1 MGGERQ
7 RMKVMLET
15 LQQDVITKRLQVD
28 DPSLRWMLKKG
39 TNLKEFCRDSSV
51 QVTVGSDVDTQVQI
65 TGKAAEVNQ
74 VLARVKAYIQ
84 ENRKVTKMLD
94 LPAGSSRFVRGRLK
108 RIRSDSEAWLYVPK
122 DLENQL
128 CIQGNQRQVDYA
140 EELLQQVI
148 FVEYA
153 SISLHICSKL
163 VGEVVGKNGATIKS
177 IKADREVDIQF
188 GEATEKAWTTTQI
201 VGSREDC
208 RAACSEIL
216 EKLKCYEV
224 VSLQINSSQAGL
236 IIGKNGS
243 TIKTLKAGLE
253 TREDT
258 QRNPWIVSGPKGDVN
273 ELVRRIQIQFSVAV
287 LGGLGTFRIRCPGC
301 AEDFPDFKL
310 LLKHVDQRACAA
322 RSCVGRCGAYYPDEG
337 SCLKHQAWCP
347 FVRRCPGCDAGFASE
362 AELTKHVTAKACKAR
377 ACRGCRVIF
386 TDIPAAELHEQSCD
400 KYAERMRDVEVQRQ
414 IQLLKETL
422 CPACRMGDQKGSSCA
437 NCKAILRRAQLKW
450 HPDKNPA
457 DEIVATIVFRSVQA
471 VWNGS
476 PQWHTADDGA
486 ESACPTTGAKEA
498 EKHKQKTGDEASFGS
513 RTAECTVQ

>member
-1 MGGERQ
+1 MDAVHG
-7 RMKVMLET
+7 K
-15 LQQDVITKRLQVD
+15 
-28 DPSLRWMLKKG
+28 LR
-39 TNLKEFCRDSSV
+39 
-51 QVTVGSDVDTQVQI
+51 
-65 TGKAAEVNQ
+65 
-74 VLARVKAYIQ
+74 
-84 ENRKVTKMLD
+84 
-94 LPAGSSRFVRGRLK
+94 
-108 RIRSDSEAWLYVPK
+108 
-122 DLENQL
+122 
-128 CIQGNQRQVDYA
+128 
-140 EELLQQVI
+140 
-148 FVEYA
+148 YA

-188 GEATEKAWTTTQI
+188 GEATEKAWTTTQILGSPVALFTFSFFAPGSLIRSQPRKGCPYYDMVTGLPRI

-400 KYAERMRDVEVQRQ
+400 KYAAAWLQQR
-414 IQLLKETL
+414 
-422 CPACRMGDQKGSSCA
+422 
-437 NCKAILRRAQLKW
+437 
-450 HPDKNPA
+450 
-457 DEIVATIVFRSVQA
+457 
-471 VWNGS
+471 
-476 PQWHTADDGA
+476 
-486 ESACPTTGAKEA
+486 
-498 EKHKQKTGDEASFGS
+498 
-513 RTAECTVQ
+513 